1 MGCQAEVVL
10 GVQSHLALDTQD
22 AFIFKG
28 SGCLI
33 LVLMC
38 SSPGIHSVGCQVGSD
53 TSSRQFACIPG
64 PYIYDGGEVSD
75 AMLG

>member
-53 TSSRQFACIPG
+53 TSSR
-64 PYIYDGGEVSD
+64 
-75 AMLG
+75 